1 MFRCCKTC
9 IELKLSIIDFADF
22 SKRRLQPYNPR
33 WDLDLLIV
41 PPPMPA
47 SELFDVLALEQEAK
61 KPKDHVVADNPFSNE
76 EFPVVN
82 NSFGNASIK
91 SKVINAGGTVIV
103 LTDCGQQP
111 RVCSTPATLPSP
123 GHGQLVTKLQQSGSF
138 LSQSTAVEDSFKDK
152 VEVIR
157 NDTLNGLKLDKDE
170 PMDVA
175 ETYSDPSGLQ
185 ISNVDKAMDQEGSP
199 DFYHTKQLTPDVSSK
214 LNKSVSIIAAGTISK
229 YSTRESAQGSLPA
242 TSTVNIKRERNNN
255 SYSDRAVTRSSPN
268 FNPDATVEST
278 RESSSNLTSR
288 YEKVLLQRNQD
299 FSKLGNDEEF
309 VINNRSKGKVH

>member
-1 MFRCCKTC
+1 MLVDSLRFEFDT
-9 IELKLSIIDFADF
+9 LFIIDFADF

-47 SELFDVLALEQEAK
+47 SELFEVLALEQESK
-61 KPKDHVVADNPFSNE
+61 KPKDHVVAENPFSNE
-76 EFPVVN
+76 EFPVAN
-82 NSFGNASIK
+82 NSFGNASIN

-111 RVCSTPATLPSP
+111 RVCSTPVTRASP
-123 GHGQLVTKLQQSGSF
+123 GHSQVVTKLQPSGSF
-138 LSQSTAVEDSFKDK
+138 LSQSTAVKDSFKDK
-152 VEVIR
+152 TEVNR
-157 NDTLNGLKLDKDE
+157 NDTLNGLKLDEDE

-175 ETYSDPSGLQ
+175 ETYSDLGLQ
-185 ISNVDKAMDQEGSP
+185 IKSCDGVIDQEGSP
-199 DFYHTKQLTPDVSSK
+199 DFYKAKQLTPDVSSK
-214 LNKSVSIIAAGTISK
+214 FNKSVSIIPASSISK
-229 YSTRESAQGSLPA
+229 YNTRESAQGNLPV
-242 TSTVNIKRERNNN
+242 TSTVTIKRERNNN

-268 FNPDATVEST
+268 FNPDATVKSS

-299 FSKLGNDEEF
+299 FSKLANDEEF
-309 VINNRSKGKVH
+309 VMNNRSKGKVH